1 MPDLDILT
9 DRLRS
14 LLAEATPGPWAMEH
28 SPPRLFRVVSG
39 LDRLGSVVS
48 SAMWSS
54 TDAALIAESRNAL
67 PALLDVVAAR
77 GAHALAPGDYPPLG
91 ALDAFVWRKRAAKVA
106 ASLDSMA
113 RHHMDEVMALLAER
127 DALAAA
133 MAPDEAMRVHLRH
146 CAACAGPN
154 DGCDLGQELEER
166 CHRGGWDAPA
176 RPSARRWCPECQ
188 REVMPEDVG
197 KPACP
202 GCGVA

>member
-1 MPDLDILT
+1 VT
-9 DRLRS
+9 AARKDRLRG
-14 LLAEATPGPWAMEH
+14 LLADATPGPWAMEP

-48 SAMWSS
+48 SAMWSGA
-54 TDAALIAESRNAL
+54 DAALIAESRNAL
-67 PALLDVVAAR
+67 PGLLDEAAN
-77 GAHALAPGDYPPLG
+77 
-91 ALDAFVWRKRAAKVA
+91 AAG
-106 ASLDSMA
+106 L
-113 RHHMDEVMALLAER
+113 RAER
-127 DALAAA
+127 DALAAT
-133 MAPDEAMRVHLRH
+133 MAPDEALRVHLRH

-176 RPSARRWCPECQ
+176 RPPARRWCPECQ
-188 REVMPEDVG
+188 REVMPEDMG